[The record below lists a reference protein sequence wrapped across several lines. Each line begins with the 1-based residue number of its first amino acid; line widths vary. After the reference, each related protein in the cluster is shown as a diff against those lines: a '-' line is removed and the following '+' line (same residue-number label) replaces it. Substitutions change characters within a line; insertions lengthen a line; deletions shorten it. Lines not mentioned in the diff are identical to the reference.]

1 MKLIKFENGN
11 KVVGYTFG
19 DLSSQARQFALEE
32 EWQFLLETKCEEDL
46 EDIDVDYLQ
55 EIIEMNN
62 YLYDVDGKLLPIR
75 HYLDKNIMT
84 WVYNYQTN
92 REEQI
97 VIEDMISE

>member
-1 MKLIKFENGN
+1 
-11 KVVGYTFG
+11 
-19 DLSSQARQFALEE
+19 
-32 EWQFLLETKCEEDL
+32 
-46 EDIDVDYLQ
+46 
-55 EIIEMNN
+55 MNN